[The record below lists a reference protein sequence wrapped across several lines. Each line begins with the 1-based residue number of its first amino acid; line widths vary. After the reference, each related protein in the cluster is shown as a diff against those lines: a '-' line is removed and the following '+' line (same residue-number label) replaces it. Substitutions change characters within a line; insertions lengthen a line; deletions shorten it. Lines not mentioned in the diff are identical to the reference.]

1 MAKKNDYGYFG
12 SGITGYMHYKQA
24 FDRNFGYNQYAPK
37 SSYDYGSDDL
47 DDIGDDLDREL
58 AELDKELDRELDDS
72 GDNFD
77 LDFSDFSG
85 DY

>member
-37 SSYDYGSDDL
+37 SSYGYGGDDL
-47 DDIGDDLDREL
+47 DDLNDDLDREL
-58 AELDKELDRELDDS
+58 DDLDDDLDRDLDDFER
-72 GDNFD
+72 G
-77 LDFSDFSG
+77 FSD